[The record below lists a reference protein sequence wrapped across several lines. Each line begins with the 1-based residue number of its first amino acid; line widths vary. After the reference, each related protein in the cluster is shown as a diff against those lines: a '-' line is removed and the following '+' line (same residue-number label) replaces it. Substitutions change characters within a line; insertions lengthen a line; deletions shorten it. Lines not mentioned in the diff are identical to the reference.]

1 MYKGNEIVIF
11 LSVKYREVNDNLFL
25 LLSHKYGILFLQAPQ
40 ILFTNFDGVRRIST
54 TFAFK

>member
-11 LSVKYREVNDNLFL
+11 LSVKYREVSDNLLL

>member
-11 LSVKYREVNDNLFL
+11 LSVKYREVNDNLLL